1 MDTGASPS
9 THDLPL
15 RRADFATLADALDY
29 AAEGETGLN
38 FYDARGRLQDSLPY
52 GELRR
57 QSRTLARR
65 LLTMG
70 VSRGDRIA
78 AVAETDADFAVLF
91 FACQY
96 AGLVPVPL
104 PVSISLGNH
113 DAYVEQLR
121 GLLESSRPVL
131 AVAPPEL
138 LPFLEEAGRT
148 LARVDTGSVKDL
160 ESLPEGD
167 AELEPTGPDEV
178 AYLQFTSGST
188 RFPRGV
194 VITQAAVMSNLRGI
208 TGPGLDVRADDR
220 STSWLPFYHDMGL
233 VGFLLGPVVSQRSAD
248 YLSSRDFAIRPVQWL
263 KLISRNRGTIAF
275 GPPIGYELCTR
286 RLSPKNLE
294 SLDLSSWRVAGVGAE
309 MIQRG
314 PLDRF
319 AESLEGAGFDRRA
332 FLPCYGLAESSLAVS
347 FADLEREPQVDR
359 VDADALAI
367 DGVAVPAGSDT
378 RRVSE
383 IVNCGTVLPDHEIVI
398 RNDDGEPLED
408 RRVGRVTLRGPSV
421 MSGYFSD
428 DEATAEV
435 LSEEGWL
442 ETGDLG
448 YLTDEGLFITG
459 RSKDL
464 IIINGRNIWPQ
475 DLEHLA
481 EEQPEVR
488 VGECSAFAVSEP
500 DGVEKAVLV
509 VQCRLSDPGEREEL
523 VSRIQSAVR
532 RHLGIHCLVDLVPPR
547 TLPKTSS
554 GKLSRSEARQ
564 GFLERAGWAEPEAV
578 TEGADSV

>member
-38 FYDARGRLQDSLPY
+38 FYDARGRLQESLPY
-52 GELRR
+52 AELRR
-57 QSRTLARR
+57 QARSLARR
-65 LLTMG
+65 LRTMG

-138 LPFLEEAGRT
+138 LPFVEEAART
-148 LARVDTGSVKDL
+148 LSRVDTGSVKDL

-167 AELEPTGPDEV
+167 VEPGPTGPDEV

-208 TGPGLDVRADDR
+208 TGPGLDVRPDDR

-286 RLSPKNLE
+286 RLSSKDVE
-294 SLDLSSWRVAGVGAE
+294 ALDLSSWRVAGVGAE
-309 MIQRG
+309 MIKRG

-319 AESLEGAGFDRRA
+319 AESLEGAGFVRRA

-347 FADLEREPQVDR
+347 FADLGREPQVDR
-359 VDADALAI
+359 VDADALAV
-367 DGVAVPAGSDT
+367 DGVAVPAEPET

-398 RNDDGEPLED
+398 RDEGGEAVEE

-421 MSGYFSD
+421 MSGYFSN

-435 LSEEGWL
+435 LSEDGWL

-448 YLTDEGLFITG
+448 YLTDKGLFITG

-464 IIINGRNIWPQ
+464 
-475 DLEHLA
+475 
-481 EEQPEVR
+481 
-488 VGECSAFAVSEP
+488 
-500 DGVEKAVLV
+500 
-509 VQCRLSDPGEREEL
+509 
-523 VSRIQSAVR
+523 
-532 RHLGIHCLVDLVPPR
+532 
-547 TLPKTSS
+547 
-554 GKLSRSEARQ
+554 
-564 GFLERAGWAEPEAV
+564 
-578 TEGADSV
+578 